1 MSPLATL
8 PPPSVLPTKE
18 AGQRAVSKE
27 VSKAIQA
34 EKRHKQRL
42 LAAWILTAIVVGAF
56 AAYGFNYYILSSS
69 DRPFSPKHALLRPSG
84 PIGINLGLFGVLM
97 FFVIF
102 LYPLRKRWGWLGKQ
116 GNSRHWLDFHV
127 ILGTAAPLV
136 IALHSSFKFGGIAGM
151 AFWIMTAVTLSG
163 FIGRYLYSQIP
174 RSLNA
179 AELSIKEI
187 QQEEV
192 KLRWEAEEQHDSIG
206 TDLVDLFVLPTP
218 EQVAK
223 SNLFAAL
230 GWMMWLDFKR
240 PFQVS
245 LLRLRAGGF
254 GTWIGS
260 VFGILRTH
268 NHHLE
273 RAIQNARTQASLSKR
288 LLFLSQ
294 TKTVFNLWHVVHRP
308 FSYSFAILAILH
320 IVVVLG
326 MGYR

>member
-1 MSPLATL
+1 MRPCCS
-8 PPPSVLPTKE
+8 S
-18 AGQRAVSKE
+18 
-27 VSKAIQA
+27 
-34 EKRHKQRL
+34 
-42 LAAWILTAIVVGAF
+42 AAFLI
-56 AAYGFNYYILSSS
+56 YGFNYYILSSS
-69 DRPFSPKHALLRPSG
+69 ERPFSPKHALLRPSG
-84 PIGINLGLFGVLM
+84 PIGVNLGMLGVLM

-187 QQEEV
+187 QEAEV
-192 KLRWEAEEQHDSIG
+192 KLRWAAEEQHDEIG
-206 TDLVDLFVLPTP
+206 TDLIDLFALPSP
-218 EQVAK
+218 AQVARI
-223 SNLFAAL
+223 SVLSAI

-245 LLRLRAGGF
+245 WLRLRAGGF
-254 GTWIGS
+254 GEWLVS
-260 VFGILRTH
+260 LLGILRTR
-268 NHHLE
+268 NGHLE
-273 RAIQNARTQASLSKR
+273 RAIANARRQASLSKR
-288 LLFLSQ
+288 VLFLSQ
-294 TKTVFNLWHVVHRP
+294 TKQVFNLWHVVHRP
-308 FSYSFAILAILH
+308 FSYSFALLAILH

>member
-1 MSPLATL
+1 MSQSATVQSAIL
-8 PPPSVLPTKE
+8 
-18 AGQRAVSKE
+18 SKDTP
-27 VSKAIQA
+27 
-34 EKRHKQRL
+34 EKKHRRRL
-42 LAAWILTAIVVGAF
+42 LAGWIASAVIIGAF
-56 AAYGFNYYILSSS
+56 AIYGFDYYTLGSN

-84 PIGINLGLFGVLM
+84 PIGVNLGVFGVLM

-102 LYPLRKRWGWLGKQ
+102 LYPLRKRWGWLGRQ

-151 AFWIMTAVTLSG
+151 AFWIMTAVTASG

-187 QQEEV
+187 QEMEV
-192 KLRWEAEEQHDSIG
+192 KLRWEAEDKHEKIG
-206 TDLVDLFVLPTP
+206 TYLIDLFALPSAA
-218 EQVAK
+218 EVAQT
-223 SNLFAAL
+223 SMVSAL
-230 GWMMWLDFKR
+230 CWMIWLDLKR

-245 LLRLRAGGF
+245 WLRLRAGGF
-254 GTWIGS
+254 GAWLGS
-260 VFGILRTH
+260 LCGILATH
-268 NHHLE
+268 NPQLE
-273 RAIQNARTQASLSKR
+273 HAIRVARRQASLSKR
-288 LLFLSQ
+288 VLFLSR
-294 TKTVFNLWHVVHRP
+294 TKQVFNLWHVVHRP

>member
-1 MSPLATL
+1 MSQSATIQNAIFN
-8 PPPSVLPTKE
+8 KE
-18 AGQRAVSKE
+18 ES
-27 VSKAIQA
+27 A
-34 EKRHKQRL
+34 EKRHRMRL
-42 LAAWILTAIVVGAF
+42 LAGWITSLLFVGGF
-56 AAYGFNYYILSSS
+56 LAYGFNYYILSSNE
-69 DRPFSPKHALLRPSG
+69 RPFSPKHALLRPSG
-84 PIGINLGLFGVLM
+84 PIGVNLGMFGVLM

-187 QQEEV
+187 QEAEV
-192 KLRWEAEEQHDSIG
+192 KLRWAAEEQHDEIG
-206 TDLVDLFVLPTP
+206 TDLIELFALPSAA
-218 EQVAK
+218 QVAK
-223 SNLFAAL
+223 ISILSAI
-230 GWMMWLDFKR
+230 GWMMWLDIKR
-240 PFQVS
+240 PLQVS
-245 LLRLRAGGF
+245 WLRLRAGGF
-254 GTWIGS
+254 GAWLVS
-260 VFGILRTH
+260 LFGILRTR
-268 NHHLE
+268 NEQLE
-273 RAIQNARTQASLSKR
+273 QAIANARRQASLHKR
-288 LLFLSQ
+288 VLFLNQ
-294 TKTVFNLWHVVHRP
+294 TKTVFNLWHVIHRP
-308 FSYSFAILAILH
+308 FSYSFALLAILH